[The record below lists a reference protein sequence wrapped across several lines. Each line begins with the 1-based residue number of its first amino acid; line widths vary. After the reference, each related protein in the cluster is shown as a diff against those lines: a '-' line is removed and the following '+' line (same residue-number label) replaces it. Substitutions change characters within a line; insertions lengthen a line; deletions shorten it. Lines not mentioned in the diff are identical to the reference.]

1 MPASKPR
8 KTVVWFEDGKRP
20 NVADALEKEPEISFH
35 RLAFDGPKAD
45 NLGILEAAHV
55 YCISSTRQE
64 LPEEYRCD
72 AKLLARC
79 PDLLAVST
87 SGAGYD
93 TVDVPACTA
102 AGVLVVNQSGANA
115 EAVAEHALAMM
126 LSLAKNIPQTDR
138 SLRSGA
144 GVSRERFKGWNA
156 EGRTVGVIGIG
167 NTGRRFA
174 RLCGEGLR
182 MKVLAYDPYLSA
194 GEIRKRG
201 ARKVDLA
208 TLLAESR
215 FVSVHCPYGDETRN
229 MIGARE
235 LAAMQPGSYLI
246 TTARGGVVDEDAL
259 AAAVESEHLAGAG
272 VDVWNEEPP
281 SPMHPLLALD
291 NVIATHHTAGITHDS
306 RDNMRDWNA
315 QQVLGVLR
323 GERPPRLVN
332 PGAWPAFARRF
343 ERVFG
348 PTPSRARPSPARG
361 SAARAAAAPRSR
373 RRRRSPPRRG

>member
-1 MPASKPR
+1 MPAPRPR
-8 KTVVWFEDGKRP
+8 KSVVWFDDGKRP
-20 NVADALEKEPEISFH
+20 NVADLLEKEPGIAFR
-35 RLAFDGPKAD
+35 RLSYDAPRTECWTA
-45 NLGILEAAHV
+45 LTAAHV

-64 LPEEYRCD
+64 LPAEYRCN
-72 AKLLARC
+72 AELLARC

-115 EAVAEHALAMM
+115 DAVAEHALAMM
-126 LSLAKNIPQTDR
+126 LSLSKNIPQTDGRCAPAEAFRAGISRDGTRAGAR
-138 SLRSGA
+138 SASSA
-144 GVSRERFKGWNA
+144 S
-156 EGRTVGVIGIG
+156 G

-174 RLCGEGLR
+174 RLCGLGLQ
-182 MKVLAYDPYLSA
+182 MKVLAYDPYLGA
-194 GEIRKRG
+194 EEIRERG
-201 ARKVDLA
+201 ATKVDLA

-215 FVSVHCPYGDETRN
+215 FVSIHCPYGDETRN

-246 TTARGGVVDEDAL
+246 TTARGGIVDEQAL
-259 AAAVESEHLAGAG
+259 AAALESGHLAGAG

-281 SPMHPLLALD
+281 PASHPLLALE

-315 QQVLGVLR
+315 EQVLGILR

-332 PGAWPAFARRF
+332 PRAWPRFAQRF
-343 ERVFG
+343 EGILGVVPG
-348 PTPSRARPSPARG
+348 
-361 SAARAAAAPRSR
+361 
-373 RRRRSPPRRG
+373 